1 MPENNLIKMEG
12 QITDG
17 ISDTDSG
24 YGTPLVREGGHLS
37 RIDEEI
43 QTNEEEIQTNEDL
56 RRENNALMLENKK
69 TKEKLNWTTRRYEK
83 VKKECSKLNSEIAEY
98 KKLET
103 SRIQYAIECTL
114 NKVQEGVKEKEDELI
129 PILNGISGKN

>member
-43 QTNEEEIQTNEDL
+43 QTNEDL

-83 VKKECSKLNSEIAEY
+83 VQEECSKLNSEIAEY

-114 NKVQEGVKEKEDELI
+114 TKVQEGVKEKEDELI